1 MLSETYPDL
10 TGSHD
15 LPWVIKEQAFGFR
28 TQHVLLGRGGVG
40 LHILLQMA
48 KGLTCRLNTG

>member
-1 MLSETYPDL
+1 MEGSRLVLSETYPDL

-40 LHILLQMA
+40 LHILLQS
-48 KGLTCRLNTG
+48 RLNTG